1 MKRII
6 ILIIGIFVMVSCVY
20 VPVTENTSVDYSV
33 VRSAQ
38 KAIPDTLYVVKE
50 ELKHYYFVKEN
61 NELQLVEVYNVDEN
75 RIMINYAFALW
86 IIFVVFVITFLIFKN

>member
-38 KAIPDTLYVVKE
+38 KAI
-50 ELKHYYFVKEN
+50 FFGW
-61 NELQLVEVYNVDEN
+61 
-75 RIMINYAFALW
+75 IAFYLFLSRYLITTDFW
-86 IIFVVFVITFLIFKN
+86 DKKVF